1 MPWKVA
7 FWGRDGD
14 KYGKG
19 GRFFF
24 SPRKKM
30 KMSFPERTG
39 PYHHPSLTCTH
50 TGRLTKV
57 PEEPSSAKGSFD
69 TENKLRPKV
78 TEPEHGEQSGPVCR
92 QRRQVRR
99 QSQGGSATHPS
110 RNCFFCFQ
118 HCFGSQI
125 WTCRASRP
133 APGRCGCTTNSSSS
147 VSYFGEK

>member
-1 MPWKVA
+1 MPRKVA

-78 TEPEHGEQSGPVCR
+78 TEPEHGRTKQPRLQTAEAGQEAEPGWVRDSPLSKLLLLLPALLWEPDIDLQSLKASP
-92 QRRQVRR
+92 RQVRL
-99 QSQGGSATHPS
+99 HE
-110 RNCFFCFQ
+110 
-118 HCFGSQI
+118 
-125 WTCRASRP
+125 
-133 APGRCGCTTNSSSS
+133 NSSSS